1 MASRTRSSSPP
12 AGLAVPLAVVGV
24 LAVPAAVAVARYVS
38 RVSLL
43 DAAWGIPV
51 AAAAS
56 VSALLLVRGTRGH
69 VRIGASGGVRAARFL
84 AVAGVCLMLA
94 ATIAVGFYEV
104 LLRLEG

>member
-1 MASRTRSSSPP
+1 MASRTRSSSAH
-12 AGLAVPLAVVGV
+12 AGLAVPLALVGV
-24 LAVPAAVAVARYVS
+24 LAVPAAIAAARYFA

-51 AAAAS
+51 AAVAS

-69 VRIGASGGVRAARFL
+69 VRFTAPGGVRAARIL
-84 AVAGVCLMLA
+84 GVAGLCLMSA

>member
-1 MASRTRSSSPP
+1 MASRTRSSSPR
-12 AGLAVPLAVVGV
+12 AGVAVPLALVGV
-24 LAVPAAVAVARYVS
+24 LAVPAAVAAARYAAGI
-38 RVSLL
+38 SLL
-43 DAAWGIPV
+43 DVAWGIPV

-69 VRIGASGGVRAARFL
+69 VRVRAAGGVRAARIL
-84 AVAGVCLMLA
+84 AVAGLCVMLA